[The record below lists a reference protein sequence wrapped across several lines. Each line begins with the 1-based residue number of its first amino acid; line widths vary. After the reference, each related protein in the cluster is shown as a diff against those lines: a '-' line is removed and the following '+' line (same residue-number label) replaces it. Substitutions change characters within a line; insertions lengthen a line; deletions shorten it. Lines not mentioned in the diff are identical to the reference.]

1 MSLVVL
7 SSRQALAVNDLLDE
21 LDDDTFPADVDSA
34 IISMTAQLGGVDASA
49 LSMDI
54 RLFWL
59 QLEKAVKAE
68 GQGEPVTR
76 NMIEFLFDK
85 ACKSFSLNLKTEY
98 ELAGFIAR
106 NPDVLHHSFSGG
118 PNSAIIDQAR
128 GGLIESYLKTTQSHR
143 KDEFFI
149 RQFPAGFSPVSN
161 YRQVALEM
169 VAWLEANAVELADGY
184 SPESLRGGIEHIKD
198 GDNELLY
205 FFYEMAL
212 GNPESN
218 PVYEIFAKRI
228 LIAEQ
233 ALQLK
238 EMFGEPQEDVVSD
251 DQSDAVEHE

>member
-7 SSRQALAVNDLLDE
+7 TVRQALAVNELLGE

-34 IISMTAQLGGVDASA
+34 IIAMTAQLGGVEASHT
-49 LSMDI
+49 SMDI

-59 QLEKAVKAE
+59 QLGKAIKAE

-85 ACKSFSLNLKTEY
+85 ACHGFSVNLKTEY

-106 NPDVLHHSFSGG
+106 NPEVLHHSFSGW
-118 PNSAIIDQAR
+118 PPTSAIIDQAR
-128 GGLIESYLKTTQSHR
+128 RGLIESYLKTTQGHGI
-143 KDEFFI
+143 DETFV

-161 YRQVALEM
+161 YRQVALEI
-169 VAWLEANAVELADGY
+169 VTWLETNAVELADGY
-184 SPESLRGGIEHIKD
+184 SPESLRVGVEHIKD
-198 GDNELLY
+198 GENELLY
-205 FFYEMAL
+205 FFHEMAL
-212 GNPESN
+212 GNAESN
-218 PVYEIFAKRI
+218 PAYGLFAKRI

-238 EMFGEPQEDVVSD
+238 EMFGEPKIVAIVSGD
-251 DQSDAVEHE
+251 